1 MKGFIF
7 DLDGVIADTAKYH
20 LTAWQK
26 LARELGFTFD
36 AVHNERQKGVSRMA
50 SLEILLEVGN
60 IKGLSQ
66 QEKIELA
73 NRKNTYYLDM
83 ISKLD
88 RSEILPG
95 VEEFLKK
102 IKKRGDKIALGS
114 ASKSGRKIIEQLELE
129 KYFDV
134 IVDGNMIEKPK
145 PSSEVFT
152 KGAELM
158 GIPYGECVVIE
169 DAKAGIRA
177 AKSAGMSCIGI
188 GDATILQ
195 EADIVITSTKELLN
209 LDI

>member
-73 NRKNTYYLDM
+73 NRKNTYYLDT

-134 IVDGNMIEKPK
+134 IEKPK